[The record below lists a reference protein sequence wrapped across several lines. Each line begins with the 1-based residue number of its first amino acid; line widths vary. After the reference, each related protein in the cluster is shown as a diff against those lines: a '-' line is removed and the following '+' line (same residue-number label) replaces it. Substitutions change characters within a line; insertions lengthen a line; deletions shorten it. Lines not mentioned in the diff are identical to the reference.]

1 MSGWLGLAASLA
13 QFSVPFRFFQL
24 LPASSS
30 SSSFL
35 LFWLLAVVGKFGCW
49 GCWVA
54 RVFYWS
60 LGPKCQALGEG
71 TVDWRLFRVS
81 LLRIFPFGSVFL
93 VAFMSMVSC

>member
-1 MSGWLGLAASLA
+1 MAGWVWRLAWLSFLSL
-13 QFSVPFRFFQL
+13 FV
-24 LPASSS
+24 
-30 SSSFL
+30 SSSFSPPL
-35 LFWLLAVVGKFGCW
+35 PLPRLSFFFWLLAVVGKFGCW

-81 LLRIFPFGSVFL
+81 LLRIFPFGSVLL